1 MELGEIYSLA
11 CDTDHVITGHTLTN
25 SSFKIWKID
34 NFEVVKIIK
43 VRRLLAVPLLF
54 QDISLKENCN
64 QSIIWNIH
72 LVYPLALICRD
83 NESLDLYNLQ
93 TAECAKTLKHE
104 SKVRKLQM

>member
-43 VRRLLAVPLLF
+43 VTNTTPYCSHSVG
-54 QDISLKENCN
+54 
-64 QSIIWNIH
+64 
-72 LVYPLALICRD
+72 
-83 NESLDLYNLQ
+83 
-93 TAECAKTLKHE
+93 
-104 SKVRKLQM
+104 